1 VTLFIRI
8 FATLAFFAAAGLL
21 FMLMAADPGQR
32 FTLFGGVFIC
42 FVSGVVL
49 LAAAS
54 AVDHLAELPKIE
66 AHLARLATLAARTEE
81 RAATKPGAAAP

>member
-1 VTLFIRI
+1 LTLFIRI
-8 FATLAFFAAAGLL
+8 FAVLAFFAAAGLL
-21 FMLMAADPGQR
+21 FMLAAAQPGQR
-32 FTLFGGVFIC
+32 FSLFGGVFVC

-66 AHLARLATLAARTEE
+66 AHLARLAALAARAEE
-81 RAATKPGAAAP
+81 EAPTRPGRG